1 MGSFDITVLAL
12 VAIFGGGYA
21 LVKKFPDIIGA
32 IADKHD
38 KRKKKKQEE
47 LESTPEY
54 QEELIR
60 KRKFENSIDKTK
72 KLGFLNTK
80 NSEDKFDVR
89 LREEFQ
95 FDIDKDIV
103 VKGTLR
109 CNAGSKIEMPIYLY
123 QPRLFASNNGK
134 EICIGPK
141 LTKDG
146 KLNNKYIYVAK
157 KPGNDTNI
165 YYGYVPKA
173 EISTGSE
180 YDFVKNNPFTSDR
193 RILEFINITLDTDSN
208 GNTIPIDL
216 KNPET
221 RKEVEEYIKKY
232 QDTNVFYEYANRAS
246 KALAEKEEQERLE
259 RIREDAR
266 YQEQISRAQK
276 EEKANEPKKEETIDK
291 EKQAYKDY
299 YEDQYG
305 YYGVKSPYNKYNEL
319 QEDRMRENKPPI
331 APPPPRGPRR

>member
-1 MGSFDITVLAL
+1 MDPFGPTVLAL
-12 VAIFGGGYA
+12 AAIFGGGYA

-72 KLGFLNTK
+72 KLSFLNTK
-80 NSEDKFDVR
+80 NSEDTFDMR

-95 FDIDKDIV
+95 FDIDQDVV

-109 CNAGSKIEMPIYLY
+109 CNADVNVEKTIYLY
-123 QPRLFASNNGK
+123 QPRLFASSGDR
-134 EICIGPK
+134 EVCIGPK
-141 LTKDG
+141 LTRDG
-146 KLNNKYIYVAK
+146 KLNNKYMYVAK
-157 KPGNDTNI
+157 KPGNNANV

-173 EISTGSE
+173 EIATGSE
-180 YDFVKNNPFTSDR
+180 YDFVKNNPFNNDR
-193 RILEFINITLDTDSN
+193 RILEFINITLDMDSQ
-208 GNTIPIDL
+208 GNTVPVDL
-216 KNPET
+216 KDPET
-221 RKEVEEYIKKY
+221 RKEVEEYIKTY

-259 RIREDAR
+259 RIKEDAR
-266 YQEQISRAQK
+266 YQEQVSKAQK
-276 EEKANEPKKEETIDK
+276 ASQANETKKEETIDK
-291 EKQAYKDY
+291 EKEAYKQY

-305 YYGVKSPYNKYNEL
+305 YYGVKSAYNKYNEL

>member
-1 MGSFDITVLAL
+1 MDPFDLTVIAL
-12 VAIFGGGYA
+12 VAIFGGGYT
-21 LVKKFPDIIGA
+21 LVKKFPDIVGA
-32 IADKHD
+32 IKLKKAEN
-38 KRKKKKQEE
+38 KKKKQEE
-47 LESTPEY
+47 LENSPEY

-208 GNTIPIDL
+208 GNTIPVDL

-232 QDTNVFYEYANRAS
+232 QDTNVFYEYARQAS
-246 KALAEKEEQERLE
+246 KALADKEEKENLE

-319 QEDRMRENKPPI
+319 QEDRMKENRPPI

>member
-1 MGSFDITVLAL
+1 MDPFDLTVIAL
-12 VAIFGGGYA
+12 VAIFGGGYT
-21 LVKKFPDIIGA
+21 LVKKFPDIVGA
-32 IADKHD
+32 IRLK
-38 KRKKKKQEE
+38 KTENKKKKQEE
-47 LESTPEY
+47 LENSPEY

-208 GNTIPIDL
+208 GNTIPVDL

-232 QDTNVFYEYANRAS
+232 QDTNVFYEYARQAS
-246 KALAEKEEQERLE
+246 KALADKEEKENLE

-319 QEDRMRENKPPI
+319 QEDRMKENRPPI

>member
-1 MGSFDITVLAL
+1 MDPFDLTVIALA
-12 VAIFGGGYA
+12 AIFGGGYA
-21 LVKKFPDIIGA
+21 LVKKFPDIVGA
-32 IADKHD
+32 IRLKKAEN
-38 KRKKKKQEE
+38 KKKKQEE
-47 LESTPEY
+47 LENSPEY

-60 KRKFENSIDKTK
+60 KRKFENAIDKTK
-72 KLGFLNTK
+72 TMSFLNTK
-80 NSEDKFDVR
+80 NSEDKIDVR

-165 YYGYVPKA
+165 FYGYVPKA

-193 RILEFINITLDTDSN
+193 RILEFINITLDTDSK
-208 GNTIPIDL
+208 GNTLPLDL

-232 QDTNVFYEYANRAS
+232 QDTNIFYEYARQAS
-246 KALAEKEEQERLE
+246 KALADKEEKENLE
-259 RIREDAR
+259 RIREDAI
-266 YQEQISRAQK
+266 YQDQISRVQK
-276 EEKANEPKKEETIDK
+276 EEKANETKKEETIDK
-291 EKQAYKDY
+291 EKEAYKQY

-319 QEDRMRENKPPI
+319 QDDRMRENKPPI